1 MIMAG
6 LPTWDIVNMVQNIV
20 SMVMNAAQLGLTLWL
35 FQGGILYIIR
45 YISFFIDNLLINYIG
60 KFYSY
65 FTVFLSGTIFN
76 QTVVDA
82 VMRNVYI
89 FIGVVVFFRLMMVL
103 LKYIVNPE
111 LVSDGKIG
119 ASNLVKRV
127 IIGIAGITL
136 IPTIFNFATDFQAA
150 FLKDQ
155 VVQKILIPEELVEVS
170 KKKVDN
176 AGRYIGTYVFAGF
189 FNPSNKASPQ
199 SIKMYDLAVEK
210 GDMFA
215 LSFSVNSGGFLGNWF
230 APYQY
235 NYFVFLSTFV
245 LGYVL
250 FLMIKYCLDLV
261 GRLFKLFLYQMLAP
275 FAMIEYMINGSQD
288 GVFKSWKTA
297 VLSTYFMLFIRVF
310 ALWFVVFVMTLMSGD
325 LPTDVYT
332 TGSLLNS
339 SDHLLRAIIIV
350 ALLGFMMDL
359 PKIVGNIFG
368 LDLEQE
374 GSATG
379 LLNSIKGGFT
389 KIAGAG
395 LTMGGAAVGGAI
407 GAAKGGLGSLNAL
420 GAKKGAD
427 QFGTL
432 QNKWN
437 KTKLGQTKLGK
448 MFGNS
453 VLGNGQEK
461 MNARAEELGTI
472 RTTGKDAF
480 KGARSAVY
488 KAGMGTSQYTSAVYG
503 GYTSVNETVKGKAD
517 KRLAKKEQE
526 EHDAKEAENEA
537 KEQAQRNQQH
547 DYDVAKTLYESPAS
561 KGKSKDELI
570 QEQKDLIIKGQVK
583 DLDLDLA
590 DAMAGL
596 QAVIKNGASIDV
608 AANWLSNNIGDKLD
622 ITPRE
627 IKQMVTTVYNNDDPA
642 QPGKTWV
649 GSAEK
654 SQEIVTRVKAR
665 AEDIALDRATLAINQ
680 VYGYRSN
687 DVVEDAVQTVH
698 RTFEGT
704 NDRLDNIHQTVHQ
717 DIIKNTTTIEKLQ
730 RNVDENF
737 TKTNKTINQFENAV
751 HNDTITTNKV
761 ITDQVNN
768 LDTTIQ
774 NEGGQTRKSIK
785 DETDKLM

>member
-6 LPTWDIVNMVQNIV
+6 MPTWDIVNMVQNIV
-20 SMVMNAAQLGLTLWL
+20 SMVMSAAQLGLTFWL
-35 FQGGILYIIR
+35 FSGGVLYLVRNIC
-45 YISFFIDNLLINYIG
+45 FLIDNLLINFIG
-60 KFYSY
+60 SLYTY

-76 QTVVDA
+76 EAVVDS
-82 VMRNVYI
+82 VMRNVYV

-111 LVSDGKIG
+111 LISDGKIG
-119 ASNLVKRV
+119 ASNLIKRV

-136 IPTIFNFATDFQAA
+136 IPTIFNFANDFQAA

-155 VVQKILIPEELVEVS
+155 VMQKIIVPEDLLEVT

-176 AGRYIGTYVFAGF
+176 AGKYIGTYVMAGF
-189 FNPSNKASPQ
+189 FNPSSKASPD
-199 SIKMYDLAVEK
+199 SVKKYELAVEK
-210 GDMFA
+210 GDMSS
-215 LSFSVNSGGFLGNWF
+215 LDVNAGGFLGVG
-230 APYQY
+230 YTSY
-235 NYFVFLSTFV
+235 EYSYFVFLSTFV

-261 GRLFKLFLYQMLAP
+261 GRLFKLFLYQMIAP

-379 LLNSIKGGFT
+379 LLNSIKGGFA

-395 LTMGGAAVGGAI
+395 LTMGGAMVGGAI

-432 QNKWN
+432 QSKWN
-437 KTKLGQTKLGK
+437 NTRIGQTKLGQR
-448 MFGNS
+448 FGKS
-453 VLGNGQEK
+453 VLGGGQDK
-461 MNARAEELGTI
+461 MNARADKLGTLG
-472 RTTGKDAF
+472 TTGKDAF

-488 KAGMGTSQYTSAVYG
+488 KAGMGTNQYTSAAYS
-503 GYTSVNETVKGKAD
+503 GYTAVNDTVKNKAD
-517 KRLAKKEQE
+517 KRKAEEEQAAR
-526 EHDAKEAENEA
+526 DARNAENEA
-537 KEQAQRNQQH
+537 KEQKQRRESKN
-547 DYDVAKTLYESPAS
+547 YEVAKTYNESAAS
-561 KGKSKDELI
+561 KGKTK
-570 QEQKDLIIKGQVK
+570 EQQVSDVK
-583 DLDLDLA
+583 DLLIKGKVKDFDMDLA
-590 DAMAGL
+590 SAQAAL
-596 QAVIKNGASIDV
+596 QSVMKNGASIDV
-608 AANWLSNNIGDKLD
+608 AANWITQNIGNDLD
-622 ITPRE
+622 ITPQE

-649 GSAEK
+649 GAAEK
-654 SQEIVTRVKAR
+654 SAEIMARVKTR
-665 AEDIALDRATLAINQ
+665 AEDIALDDAELAVNQ
-680 VYGYRSN
+680 VRGHRIN
-687 DVVEDAVQTVH
+687 DVIEDTVQTVH
-698 RTFEGT
+698 RTFEST
-704 NDRLDNIHQTVHQ
+704 NDKLDDIHQTVHK
-717 DIIKNTTTIEKLQ
+717 DIVNNTTTIENLQ
-730 RNVDENF
+730 KNVDENF
-737 TKTNKTINQFENAV
+737 KKTNTNISNFESTV
-751 HNDTITTNKV
+751 HNDAVTTHTI
-761 ITDQVNN
+761 ITDQTNQ
-768 LDTTIQ
+768 LDNTIKS
-774 NEGGQTRKSIK
+774 ESSQTRNSIK
-785 DETDKLM
+785 DETDKLL